1 MSAAEPV
8 DDGPTGE
15 PTSRSGGVPGPL
27 LGIDPGTRRI
37 GVAVSDAGGTI
48 ALPLEVVQRGKD
60 DAWVRRIA
68 ELAEERGVAGV
79 VVGLPVRMDGSEGPE
94 AAEARRL
101 AGILEQRLGVP
112 AVLVDERFTS
122 VAANR
127 AMASADVDSRRRR
140 PVVDKV
146 AAAILLQSHLD
157 ALR

>member
-1 MSAAEPV
+1 MSA
-8 DDGPTGE
+8 GE
-15 PTSRSGGVPGPL
+15 PGNEMAAVEQRGPL

-48 ALPLEVVQRGKD
+48 ALPLEVVERGKD
-60 DAWVRRIA
+60 DTWLRRIA
-68 ELAEERGVAGV
+68 ELAGERGVVGL
-79 VVGLPVRMDGSEGPE
+79 VVGLPVRMDGTDGPE
-94 AAEARRL
+94 AAEARKL
-101 AGILEQRLGVP
+101 AGVLERKLGVP
-112 AVLVDERFTS
+112 AVLADERFTS

-157 ALR
+157 ARRSPQSG